1 MASAEL
7 FDDPFD
13 VEEYVERLAWR
24 TPGGGKKD
32 GEKGFDPMVCYVC
45 SILKLFW
52 TYGCLNVVKPVC
64 IN

>member
-45 SILKLFW
+45 STVKLF
-52 TYGCLNVVKPVC
+52 
-64 IN
+64 